1 MADGVVVVVRPLVG
15 SELLGVVEVLVD
27 VVQYQQVFLQVEVM
41 ATHVSW
47 QQPALRCGRAD
58 PQDPSTG
65 TTPCEP
71 KKYRMR

>member
-27 VVQYQQVFLQVEVM
+27 VVQYQQVFLLVEVM

-47 QQPALRCGRAD
+47 QQPAL
-58 PQDPSTG
+58 
-65 TTPCEP
+65 
-71 KKYRMR
+71 